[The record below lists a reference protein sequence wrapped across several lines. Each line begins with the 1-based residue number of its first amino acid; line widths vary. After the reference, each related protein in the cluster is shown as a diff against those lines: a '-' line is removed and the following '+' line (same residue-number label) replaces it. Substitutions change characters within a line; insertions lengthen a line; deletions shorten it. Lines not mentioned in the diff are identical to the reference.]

1 MIEMK
6 KAWTYGFSNE
16 ISTVSTSPNHKGRGP
31 AEQNTKNRNAPASHQ
46 ALRPAPLS
54 LRPYAS
60 TPAPALH
67 QILALLCTEPCAPAA
82 PSLRLDHAQISLL
95 CAPCCVDPAAAPLS
109 LQPTEHETNLQDD
122 ITLQLSWLLCR
133 ASFGLTRSMVEG
145 KRRKLK
151 GLDEERRRVFRV
163 SMFGYK

>member
-1 MIEMK
+1 MGK
-6 KAWTYGFSNE
+6 HSRNT
-16 ISTVSTSPNHKGRGP
+16 RG
-31 AEQNTKNRNAPASHQ
+31 EDRQNRIPKTETPLPRTKPCA
-46 ALRPAPLS
+46 

-95 CAPCCVDPAAAPLS
+95 CAPCCVDPAAAPLP